1 MEAKLQ
7 SMKAAQSGNTAK
19 FMSGLAAEN
28 DKNLLVLTF
37 KAIVDFHNEYQKN
50 KELEDLVKVQE
61 KQMAYFL
68 KNKAEGAK
76 QLLSAI
82 AGGSESVLIKNGFDG
97 WKQVWADAKKEAEL
111 AEALAAAESKFSSF
125 NGRNKKGAH
134 SVSEKKRQM
143 EEGMTYL
150 IILGLWRQQTRVE
163 QALRQHHG
171 KVDAKRQQLVGV
183 QHMFRNFATQLE
195 QGLKQGQDTDRDFR
209 DGPPA
214 RKQRMHKNDGSVSLP
229 DINQKQSGRSGVQ
242 STPKSSGARKQADG
256 YPPA

>member
-163 QALRQHHG
+163 
-171 KVDAKRQQLVGV
+171 
-183 QHMFRNFATQLE
+183 
-195 QGLKQGQDTDRDFR
+195 
-209 DGPPA
+209 
-214 RKQRMHKNDGSVSLP
+214 
-229 DINQKQSGRSGVQ
+229 
-242 STPKSSGARKQADG
+242 
-256 YPPA
+256 